1 MHLAAVVRV
10 VLAGKAEVG
19 VILHGTIHSA
29 VFLDGANLRQVARG
43 QSADNLLAPIPFS
56 PPLAVTVEELAPGC
70 ACDRALHIVVFGR
83 GNSDTRHGRKDSIF
97 FNGLADRALE
107 LIEVHAACLLH
118 DFGDAGLALL
128 EHFDRLVLRC
138 ELFTAAAH
146 TAASEIDL
154 AKSKLSGGVF
164 RRVDLLKDLKI
175 AELGCTFVISMGKLG
190 VLARTCSVLQVAI
203 ACCRVQVRC
212 HLA

>member
-1 MHLAAVVRV
+1 MHLAAVIRV
-10 VLAGKAEVG
+10 VLARKAEVG
-19 VILHGTIHSA
+19 VLLHGTVHSA
-29 VFLDGANLRQVARG
+29 IFLDGANLRQVARG
-43 QSADNLLAPIPFS
+43 QSTDDL
-56 PPLAVTVEELAPGC
+56 LAVTVEEVALSC
-70 ACDRALHIVVFGR
+70 ASDRALHVVVFGR

-97 FNGLADRALE
+97 FDGLADRALK

-118 DFGDAGLALL
+118 DFCDSGLALL

-146 TAASEIDL
+146 TAAREIDL

-175 AELGCTFVISMGKLG
+175 AELGCAFVLSMGKLG
-190 VLARTCSVLQVAI
+190 VLAGTCSVLQVAI
-203 ACCRVQVRC
+203 ACCRVQVGGD
-212 HLA
+212 LA